1 MDTSSRASE
10 LGEQGHQAIERVS
23 GGAHEAVDRV
33 TSVAKSAA
41 SRVGQVNE
49 QVMAAKDEW
58 MDTTREY
65 VREHPMAAV
74 GIAISIGYL
83 LSRLTAR

>member
-1 MDTSSRASE
+1 MDTPSRTSE
-10 LGEQGHQAIERVS
+10 LNEQGHQAIERLS
-23 GGAHEAVDRV
+23 GGAHEAVERV
-33 TSVAKSAA
+33 TSVARSAA

-49 QVMAAKDEW
+49 HVMAAKDEW
-58 MDTTREY
+58 IDTTREY
-65 VREHPMAAV
+65 VREHPLAAV